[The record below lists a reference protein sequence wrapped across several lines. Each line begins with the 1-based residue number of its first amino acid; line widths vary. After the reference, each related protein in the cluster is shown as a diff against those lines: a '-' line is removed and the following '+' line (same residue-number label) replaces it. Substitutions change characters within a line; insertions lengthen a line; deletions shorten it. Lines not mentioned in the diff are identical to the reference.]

1 MENTPNTSNVQ
12 ASTPNPLSKY
22 FRQPALYIKLP
33 SEGKYWPQ
41 GSLDLPVTGE
51 IPVYPMTARDEI
63 TLRTPDALMNGA
75 GVVEVLQSCCPSI
88 TNAWKMPSI
97 DVDTVLIAIR
107 VASYGYEMPI
117 DTKCPHCGEENSHGV
132 DLRQVLSGIT
142 CPDYNTRVEIDN
154 LKIKVKPMEFFSVNK
169 NNSINF
175 EEQRLLA
182 NLRDSTLPDE
192 QRVVK
197 VRESM
202 NKLVDI
208 SIETVASCVES
219 IEVEDGTV
227 VSNPVYITDFFQ
239 NSNGEILRAVQKRLA
254 EITAEA
260 ELQPQKVSCG
270 PCQKEYQVPLEFDYA
285 NFFANG
291 S

>member
-154 LKIKVKPMEFFSVNK
+154 LKIKV
-169 NNSINF
+169 
-175 EEQRLLA
+175 
-182 NLRDSTLPDE
+182 STLPDE